1 MCIRHPEN
9 TRLGECLADGCAHEA
24 HHASWSRRQFMKG
37 LGMVAAGA
45 SVSLSGTP
53 VQAFGGSSLL
63 SKLARLGT
71 NRVLVLVQLNGGNDG
86 LNTLVPIN
94 NDIYYN
100 ARPGIAIPSNTTLP
114 LTNDLGFHP
123 SLASLEPIFGD
134 GDMAIIQG
142 VGYPDPNLS
151 HFRSTDVWLT
161 GDESGAAVGTGWS
174 GRHLEV
180 AHPEFGESP
189 PSAPLAVQIGYTSPL
204 LLQGPISN
212 MGMSLFSVDLF
223 DRIVETGKFYDEDN
237 IPNSIQGDE
246 ITFMREVANNS
257 FRYASSI
264 QDASDSG
271 SNDVEYPN
279 NSSLATN
286 LAIVAQLIK
295 GGLGTSIYH
304 VSLGGFDTHANQA
317 TRHANLLRYIADAVS
332 AFRADITATG
342 MEEEV
347 LVMTFSEFGRRVS
360 QNGSAGTDHGTAA
373 PMFLFGAGV
382 NGGMYGAQP
391 SLSDLDNASNM
402 KFSTDFRT
410 VYSSILLDWFGLDP
424 ADVTQIFGSDFPQ
437 LSLITN
443 PTGVN
448 VEEPSIPS
456 TITLHQNYP
465 NPFNPVTTISFA
477 LQKSLPVTLDVYD
490 VSGRLVSQLIDSIIP
505 SGQHDIHFDAR
516 QLPSGLYIY
525 RLRANGRTLSKSMTL
540 LR

>member
-1 MCIRHPEN
+1 
-9 TRLGECLADGCAHEA
+9 
-24 HHASWSRRQFMKG
+24 
-37 LGMVAAGA
+37 
-45 SVSLSGTP
+45 
-53 VQAFGGSSLL
+53 
-63 SKLARLGT
+63 
-71 NRVLVLVQLNGGNDG
+71 
-86 LNTLVPIN
+86 
-94 NDIYYN
+94 
-100 ARPGIAIPSNTTLP
+100 
-114 LTNDLGFHP
+114 
-123 SLASLEPIFGD
+123 
-134 GDMAIIQG
+134 
-142 VGYPDPNLS
+142 
-151 HFRSTDVWLT
+151 
-161 GDESGAAVGTGWS
+161 
-174 GRHLEV
+174 
-180 AHPEFGESP
+180 
-189 PSAPLAVQIGYTSPL
+189 
-204 LLQGPISN
+204 

-223 DRIVETGKFYDEDN
+223 DRIAETGKFYDEDN

-246 ITFMREVANNS
+246 ITFMRKVANNS

-264 QDASDSG
+264 QDASESG

-304 VSLGGFDTHANQA
+304 VSIGGFDTHANQA

-332 AFRADITATG
+332 AFRTDITATG

-525 RLRANGRTLSKSMTL
+525 RLRADGQTLSKSMTL

>member
-1 MCIRHPEN
+1 MCTRQPEK
-9 TRLGECLADGCAHEA
+9 TRLGDRLADGSAHEA

-45 SVSLSGTP
+45 SVSLAGTP

-71 NRVLVLVQLNGGNDG
+71 NRVLVMIQLSGGNDG

-94 NDIYYN
+94 NDIYYSS
-100 ARPGIAIPSNTTLP
+100 RPGIAIPANSTLA
-114 LTNDLGFHP
+114 LTSDLGFHP
-123 SLASLEPIFGD
+123 SLAALEPVFGD
-134 GDMAIIQG
+134 GDMAIVQG

-161 GDESGAAVGTGWS
+161 GDEAGAAAGTGWS
-174 GRHLEV
+174 GRHLD
-180 AHPEFGESP
+180 ALYPEFGESP
-189 PSAPLAVQIGYTSPL
+189 PSAPLAVQIGNTSAL
-204 LLQGPISN
+204 LFKGPISN

-223 DRIVETGKFYDEDN
+223 DRIAETGKFYSEDN

-246 ITFMREVANNS
+246 ITFMRKVANSS

-264 QDASDSG
+264 QAASESG
-271 SNDVEYPN
+271 SNDVEYPS

-286 LAIVAQLIK
+286 LSIVAQLIK

-304 VSLGGFDTHANQA
+304 LNIGGFDTHANQLS
-317 TRHANLLRYIADAVS
+317 RHSQLLTYIAEAVS
-332 AFRADITATG
+332 AFRTDITAG
-342 MEEEV
+342 GLEEEV
-347 LVMTFSEFGRRVS
+347 LVMTFSEFGRRVG

-391 SLSDLDNASNM
+391 SLEDLDNALNM
-402 KFSTDFRT
+402 KFSTDFRS

-424 ADVTQIFGSDFPQ
+424 ADVTQIFGEEFPQ
-437 LSLITN
+437 ISFISS

-448 VEEPSIPS
+448 IDHPSIPLS
-456 TITLHQNYP
+456 ITLNQNYP
-465 NPFNPVTTISFA
+465 NPFNPATTISF
-477 LQKSLPVTLDVYD
+477 SLKRSMPVVLDVYD
-490 VSGRLVSQLIDSIIP
+490 VSGRLVSHLIDSVLP
-505 SGQHDIHFDAR
+505 SGNHDIRFEAG
-516 QLPSGLYIY
+516 QLPSGLYMY
-525 RLRANGRTLSKSMTL
+525 QLRADGRSLSKSMTL